1 MSCKRSDFFSLCLT
15 SFHIFLLFYIIK
27 VLKFDGVIIN
37 LYKLLSRKDSTYT
50 DFFLFVFLN
59 CKPERKSKIHINE
72 IVPLF
77 K

>member
-1 MSCKRSDFFSLCLT
+1 MSCKRSDFFLCLT

-27 VLKFDGVIIN
+27 ALKFDDVIIN

-50 DFFLFVFLN
+50 DFFFLFFLN

-72 IVPLF
+72 IVPLL